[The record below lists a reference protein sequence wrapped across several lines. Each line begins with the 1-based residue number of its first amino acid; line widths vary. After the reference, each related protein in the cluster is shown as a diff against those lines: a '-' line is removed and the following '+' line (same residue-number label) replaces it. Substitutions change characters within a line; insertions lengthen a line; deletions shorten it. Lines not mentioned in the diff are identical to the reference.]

1 MVPPCASFAPFR
13 VGPPASTRPET
24 TTHTGETMSDVAERA
39 KALLEGVTDGP
50 WLYIPGGSE
59 DALVV
64 SESEREPNAI
74 TVGGVSFHPGLH
86 VAVDLRDGD
95 AEFIAA
101 ARTLVPELV
110 AEVERLREARRDEGR
125 YLVETHNER
134 ADLLRENERLRAAIE
149 PIRQLHQRVTVEATS
164 CPEGCEVH
172 EDECPNDVD
181 FPVCRGCYDA
191 AEEIDAYFPEFNLR
205 AVEWPCETAKLIY
218 TTKELGQ

>member
-1 MVPPCASFAPFR
+1 
-13 VGPPASTRPET
+13 
-24 TTHTGETMSDVAERA
+24 MSDVTERA
-39 KALLEGVTDGP
+39 KAVLEGVTRGP
-50 WLYIPGGSE
+50 W
-59 DALVV
+59 
-64 SESEREPNAI
+64 R
-74 TVGGVSFHPGLH
+74 VGKRNRAGIVLTPHGCVWHPSRGE
-86 VAVDLRDGD
+86 VNNPRDG
-95 AEFIAA
+95 EFIAA
-101 ARTLVPELV
+101 SRELVPELV